1 MTGDSIEC
9 FNCGRP
15 NPGWA
20 QVCRSC
26 GVPLVAARGSS
37 APSGP
42 FPTDQ
47 ASLISMGA
55 AVAAILVA
63 VLVGVFFSN
72 INPTNPTVGFETPMP
87 SPSGSFV
94 ISPSF
99 SPGASVPVVATET
112 PIPTPALPGV
122 ITFGTV
128 LDGAT
133 RTVSQPTDQFTP
145 QAGAFAH
152 SIQFTEPYGAAV
164 LVEEVARIAADGSET
179 IVQSRDEGGNNADP
193 NATVIGYSVPVSA
206 VYNAWGNG
214 DFVMRIYRGD
224 EKVAEGRF
232 TLNP

>member
-1 MTGDSIEC
+1 MTGDSVEC

-15 NPGWA
+15 NPTWA

-26 GVPLVAARGSS
+26 GVPLVAGRGS
-37 APSGP
+37 AAASGP

-55 AVAAILVA
+55 AVGAILVA
-63 VLVGVFFSN
+63 VLFGVIFSN
-72 INPTNPTVGFETPMP
+72 LNPTNPTVGFATP
-87 SPSGSFV
+87 SPSASFV

-99 SPGASVPVVATET
+99 STAASVPVVVSDT
-112 PIPTPALPGV
+112 PVPTPALPGT

-152 SIQFTEPYGAAV
+152 SIQFAAPYGAAV
-164 LVEEVARIAADGSET
+164 LIEEVSRIAGDGTET
-179 IVQSRDEGGNNADP
+179 IVQSRAEGGNNADP

-232 TLNP
+232 SLNP